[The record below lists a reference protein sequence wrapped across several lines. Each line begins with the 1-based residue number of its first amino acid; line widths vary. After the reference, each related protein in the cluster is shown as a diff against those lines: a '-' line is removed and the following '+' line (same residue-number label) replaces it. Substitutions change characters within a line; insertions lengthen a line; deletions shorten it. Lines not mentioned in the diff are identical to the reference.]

1 VKKIFLLL
9 ITVVIVIAAMAQG
22 SVNNTNDKYN
32 HPKMDWWK
40 EAKFG
45 MFIHWGITAVPAG
58 KWGDKT
64 SYDAW
69 LMNNAQIPVAE
80 YAELAKQ
87 FNPTKFN
94 AEQWVKLAKA
104 AGQKYI
110 IFISKL
116 HDGFALFNT
125 KVSSFNIVDATPF
138 KRDALK
144 ELADA
149 CRKYEMKLG
158 VYYSQGLDWSHP
170 GGGIAN
176 RPAWD
181 ERQKGDKMKY
191 VNEIV
196 IPQVKELL
204 TNYGDIAVMW
214 WDGSFD
220 MNTEITHAID
230 SLLLPYP
237 NIISNNRLDMN
248 YESNVIESVEMGDY
262 DTPEKVIP
270 VIPLTDRNW
279 ESCMTMNE
287 HWIYNAWDEK
297 WKDSKQ
303 LLRTFIDIVS
313 KGGNLLL
320 NVGPDAYGVIPEVC
334 QQSLLD
340 MGEWL
345 KVNGEAIYGASYSPF
360 PYLSFGRATRKKQV
374 IYLHVFD
381 WPADKK
387 LVIPFSNNVTKAYLL
402 EDPSAKLKVKS
413 EKDRSVISVPAYA
426 PDKTATVV
434 AVHFEGE
441 PIVKPIPTIGVNV
454 VASSSD
460 PTTSTDNVTDGR
472 LDNCWRA
479 VATEHASTLELSFES
494 PATIQSFSLSEPWSP
509 WRGIVQKHEL
519 QYWSNNKWETII
531 TGETKG
537 AGITQSFSP
546 VIGQRFR
553 LLLSNA
559 KHPPSV
565 KEWLLFRSN

>member
-1 VKKIFLLL
+1 MKKIILLVVAACL
-9 ITVVIVIAAMAQG
+9 VVTVEAQVQKAHT
-22 SVNNTNDKYN
+22 SSSYND
-32 HPKMDWWK
+32 PKMDWWK
-40 EAKFG
+40 DAKFG

-69 LMNNAQIPVAE
+69 LMNNAKIPVDT
-80 YAELAKQ
+80 YAEFAKQ

-94 AEQWVKLAKA
+94 AEEWVKLAKA

-116 HDGFALFNT
+116 HDGFALFDT
-125 KVSSFNIVDATPF
+125 KVSAFDIVDATPF

-144 ELADA
+144 EIAEA
-149 CRKYEMKLG
+149 CRKHGMKLG
-158 VYYSQGLDWSHP
+158 VYYSQGLDWYHP

-176 RPAWD
+176 HPAWD
-181 ERQKGDKMKY
+181 AKQKGDKMKY
-191 VNEIV
+191 VNDIV

-204 TNYGDIAVMW
+204 TNYGDISVMW

-220 MNTEITHAID
+220 MTRPITKMID

-237 NIISNNRLDMN
+237 NIISNNRLDID
-248 YESNVIESVEMGDY
+248 YESNVIASVEMGDY

-287 HWIYNAWDEK
+287 HWIYNAWDEQ
-297 WKDSKQ
+297 WKDSKE

-320 NVGPDAYGVIPEVC
+320 NVGPDAYGTIPQVC
-334 QQSLLD
+334 QQSLHD

-345 KVNGEAIYGASYSPF
+345 TINGEAIYGASYSPF
-360 PYLSFGRATRKKQV
+360 PYLSYGRATRKEQV

-387 LVIPFSNNVTKAYLL
+387 LIVPFSNKITRAYLL
-402 EDPSAKLKVKS
+402 ENPSSKLKFTTG
-413 EKDRSVISVPAYA
+413 KDRTIISLPSFA
-426 PDKTATVV
+426 PDKIVSVV
-434 AVHFEGE
+434 AVHFIGE
-441 PIVKPIPTIGVNV
+441 PVVKPIPTIDAK
-454 VASSSD
+454 VAVSSLD
-460 PTTSTDNVTDGR
+460 PATRIENITDGR

-479 VATEHASTLELSFES
+479 AKDENASTLELSLS
-494 PATIQSFSLSEPWSP
+494 NPATIECLSLSEPWSP

-519 QYWSNNKWETII
+519 QYWSDGQWKTIVK
-531 TGETKG
+531 GETKG
-537 AGITQSFSP
+537 AGITTKFLP
-546 VIGQRFR
+546 VTGQKFR
-553 LLLSNA
+553 LLLNNE
-559 KHPPSV
+559 KYPPSV

>member
-1 VKKIFLLL
+1 MKKNSSLFFSVLF
-9 ITVVIVIAAMAQG
+9 VIATSAQLPADKAI
-22 SVNNTNDKYN
+22 DKYN
-32 HPKMDWWK
+32 HPKMEWWK
-40 EAKFG
+40 DAKFG

-64 SYDAW
+64 TYDAW
-69 LMNNAQIPVAE
+69 MMNNAKIPVDT
-80 YAELAKQ
+80 YAEFAKQ

-94 AEQWVKLAKA
+94 AEEWVLLAKA

-110 IFISKL
+110 VFISKL
-116 HDGFALFNT
+116 HDGFALFDT
-125 KVSSFNIVDATPF
+125 KVSSFDIVDATPF

-144 ELADA
+144 EIADA
-149 CRKYEMKLG
+149 CRKHGMKLG
-158 VYYSQGLDWSHP
+158 VYYSQGLDWYHP

-176 RPAWD
+176 HPAWD
-181 ERQKGDKMKY
+181 DKQKGDKMKY
-191 VNEIV
+191 VNDIV

-204 TNYGDIAVMW
+204 TNYGDIAIMW

-220 MNTEITHAID
+220 MTEPITKTLD
-230 SLLLPYP
+230 SLLLAYP

-248 YESNVIESVEMGDY
+248 YESNVMESVEMGDY

-270 VIPLTDRNW
+270 VIPITDRNW

-297 WKDSKQ
+297 WKDSKE

-334 QQSLLD
+334 QQSLAD
-340 MGEWL
+340 MGAWL
-345 KVNGEAIYGASYSPF
+345 KTNGEAIYGTSYSPF
-360 PYLSFGRATRKKQV
+360 PYLPYGRATRKGQV
-374 IYLHVFD
+374 LYLHVFD

-387 LVIPFSNNVTKAYLL
+387 LVIPFSNKVSSAYLL
-402 EDPSAKLKVKS
+402 ENPGEKLKY
-413 EKDRSVISVPAYA
+413 ISDKERTTILLPSYA
-426 PDKTATVV
+426 PDKVATVV
-434 AVHFEGE
+434 AIHFKGE
-441 PIVKPIPTIGVNV
+441 PMVKPIPTLGVKV
-454 VASSSD
+454 HVSSIDKSTVA
-460 PTTSTDNVTDGR
+460 DNLTDGR

-479 VATEHASTLELSFES
+479 AENERAATLEISLPK
-494 PATIQSFSLSEPWSP
+494 PATIACFSISEPWSP

-519 QYWSNNKWETII
+519 QYWTNGQWKTIVK
-531 TGETKG
+531 GETKG
-537 AGITQSFSP
+537 SGVTASFTP
-546 VIGQRFR
+546 VTGQRFR

-565 KEWLLFRSN
+565 KEFLLFRSN

>member
-1 VKKIFLLL
+1 MKKIAAIL
-9 ITVVIVIAAMAQG
+9 IPVFISLVAAAQQPVRF
-22 SVNNTNDKYN
+22 SNAKYD
-32 HPKMDWWK
+32 HPKMKWWK
-40 EAKFG
+40 DAKFG

-69 LMNNAQIPVAE
+69 MMNNAKIPVDT
-80 YAELAKQ
+80 YAEFAKQ
-87 FNPTKFN
+87 FNPKKFN
-94 AEQWVKLAKA
+94 ADEWVKLAKA

-116 HDGFALFNT
+116 HDGFALFDT
-125 KVSSFNIVDATPF
+125 RVSGFDIVDATPF

-144 ELADA
+144 EIAEA
-149 CRKYEMKLG
+149 CRRHGMKLG
-158 VYYSQGLDWSHP
+158 VYYSQGLDWYHA

-176 RPAWD
+176 HPAWD
-181 ERQKGDKMKY
+181 EKQKGDKMKY
-191 VNEIV
+191 VKDIV

-220 MNTEITHAID
+220 MTRPITKMID

-237 NIISNNRLDMN
+237 NIISNNRLDLD
-248 YESNVIESVEMGDY
+248 YESNVMQSVEMGDY

-270 VIPLTDRNW
+270 VIPLTARNW

-287 HWIYNAWDEK
+287 HWIYNAWDEQ
-297 WKDSKQ
+297 WKDSKE

-320 NVGPDAYGVIPEVC
+320 NVGPDAYGTIPEVC

-340 MGEWL
+340 MGAWL
-345 KVNGEAIYGASYSPF
+345 KTNGESIYGSTYSPF
-360 PYLSFGRATRKKQV
+360 PYLSFGRATRKGQV
-374 IYLHVFD
+374 LYLHVFD

-387 LVIPFSNNVTKAYLL
+387 LVIPFSNKVTSAYLL
-402 EDPSAKLKVKS
+402 EDPSAKLKFATG
-413 EKDRSVISVPAYA
+413 KDRTIVNLPSFP
-426 PDKTATVV
+426 PDKISTVL
-434 AVHFEGE
+434 AVHFTGE
-441 PIVKPIPTIGVNV
+441 PVVKPIPTIGVKV
-454 VASSSD
+454 VVSSLD
-460 PTTSTDNVTDGR
+460 TATRVENITDGR

-479 VATEHASTLELSFES
+479 AKEEHASTLELSLPN
-494 PATIQSFSLSEPWSP
+494 PATIECFSLSEPWSP

-519 QYWSNNKWETII
+519 QYWSNGQWKTIVK
-531 TGETKG
+531 GESKG
-537 AGITQSFSP
+537 SGITTKFLP
-546 VIGQRFR
+546 VTGQKFR
-553 LLLSNA
+553 LLLNNV
-559 KHPPSV
+559 KHPPAV